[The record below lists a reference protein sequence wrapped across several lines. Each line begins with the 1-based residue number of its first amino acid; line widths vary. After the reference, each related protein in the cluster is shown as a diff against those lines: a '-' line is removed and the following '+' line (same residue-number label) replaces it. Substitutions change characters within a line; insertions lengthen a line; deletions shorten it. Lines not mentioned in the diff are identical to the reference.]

1 MLFELIHVW
10 PETTLI
16 KYANFPGFFFHLLEN
31 GKAVERFTTVTA
43 LVTGTLVIYCCALV
57 TENEEERFRLNS
69 SPYAGGEQQSVDGE
83 DGNANQ
89 QADYK

>member
-16 KYANFPGFFFHLLEN
+16 KYAN
-31 GKAVERFTTVTA
+31 VERFTTVTA